1 MDQCND
7 MTPLLTAWV
16 DGSIDPDRAASVAAH
31 VDACRACASRV
42 TAERAARRLLHDRRE
57 ALTAARA
64 PEALVARLQSM
75 RPAATPSA
83 RRAWLRL
90 PVAVA
95 ATLVLALSGVT
106 LHVATGRS
114 TTVLAAQLAADHAKC
129 HLTEHVEHGLEAG
142 AARDRLAVRYGFHAV
157 VPPGTSDGRL
167 ELVGARRCLTGEGT
181 NAHILYRF
189 GGQPVSLYMLP
200 RGGRPDASVEV
211 LGDRTYLWSRH
222 NGTYVLV
229 ADAGLPGLP
238 QLAQYMQQATR

>member
-7 MTPLLTAWV
+7 MAPLLTAWV
-16 DGSIDPDRAASVAAH
+16 DGSIDPAGAARVASH
-31 VDACRACASRV
+31 VDTCRACAARA
-42 TAERAARRLLHDRRE
+42 TTERAARRLLHDRRD

-75 RPAATPSA
+75 RPASASA
-83 RRAWLRL
+83 RRASLRL

-129 HLTEHVEHGLEAG
+129 HLTEHVEHGLGAA
-142 AARDRLAVRYGFHAV
+142 AARDRLAVRYGFDAV

-167 ELVGARRCLTGEGT
+167 ELVGARRCLTGDGT
-181 NAHILYRF
+181 IAHILYRF
-189 GGQPVSLYMLP
+189 AGQPVSLYMLP
-200 RGGRPDASVEV
+200 KGGRPETSVEV
-211 LGDRTYLWSRH
+211 LGDRTFLWSRH

-229 ADAGLPGLP
+229 ADAGLSGLP
-238 QLAQYMQQATR
+238 QLVEYMQQATR